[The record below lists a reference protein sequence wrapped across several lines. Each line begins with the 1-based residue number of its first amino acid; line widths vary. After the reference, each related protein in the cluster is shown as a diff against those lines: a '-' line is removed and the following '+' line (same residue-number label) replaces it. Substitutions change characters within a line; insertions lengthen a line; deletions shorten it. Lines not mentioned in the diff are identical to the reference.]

1 MAVQE
6 EPHARLTVRV
16 HYLHRDPHALEE
28 ALVRQMRDSG
38 QSKYVKVAEVE
49 NEAVAPATRV
59 VAPRTSTGFEY
70 TFPAIRGIQAGR
82 EFYVS
87 MCPLRLI
94 PKIFI
99 FDEDELP
106 PELRAQRV
114 LNKGRLPALSKYI
127 LDNPGDYVFSA
138 LTASVD
144 GNMDFESHA
153 PDGADFRTGHLH
165 IPMDSRFLINDGQH
179 RRAAIELALKE
190 NPDLG
195 EETIAVVFFHDDGLA
210 RSQQMFADLNR
221 HAVRPARS
229 IGVLYDHRDL
239 SSQVV
244 RVMAGRS
251 RIFKGYV
258 EMEKSNLSARSRMM
272 FTLSALYY
280 GTQALLQGLELTPE
294 AAADLA
300 QSYWEAIDET
310 VPEWAMV
317 RSRDLSAKE
326 MRRDF
331 IHSHGIALHALG
343 RIGNSLFRES
353 TAPSKWKKQ
362 LTPLKKVDWAR
373 SNTDWEGRAIVGGRV
388 SKSHQNVTLTVN
400 YLRNHLGLELS
411 PEEQRVEDAYLRG
424 EA

>member
-1 MAVQE
+1 MNVTGRE
-6 EPHARLTVRV
+6 
-16 HYLHRDPHALEE
+16 
-28 ALVRQMRDSG
+28 
-38 QSKYVKVAEVE
+38 YVKVAEVE
-49 NEAVAPATRV
+49 SEAVAHDTRV
-59 VAPRTSTGFEY
+59 VAPRTSMGFEY

-99 FDEDELP
+99 FDDDELS
-106 PELRAQRV
+106 PEMRAQRI
-114 LNKGRLPALSKYI
+114 LNKGRLPALTKYI
-127 LDNPGDYVFSA
+127 LDNPDDYVFSA

-144 GNMDFESHA
+144 GDMDFDSTS
-153 PDGADFRTGHLH
+153 PDGPGFRTGQLR
-165 IPMDSRFLINDGQH
+165 IPMASRFLINDGQH

-190 NPDLG
+190 NSDLG
-195 EETIAVVFFHDDGLA
+195 EETIAVVFFHDAGLA

-229 IGVLYDHRDL
+229 IGVLYDHRDP

-244 RVMAGRS
+244 RAMAARS
-251 RIFKGYV
+251 TVFKGYV

-280 GTQALLQGLELTPE
+280 GTQALLQGLDLKHDE
-294 AAADLA
+294 ASDLA
-300 QSYWEAIDET
+300 QSYWETIDKQL
-310 VPEWAMV
+310 PEWAMV
-317 RSRDLSAKE
+317 RSRELSATE

-343 RIGNSLFRES
+343 RIGNSLLRES
-353 TAPSKWKKQ
+353 AAPLAWKKQ
-362 LTPLKKVDWAR
+362 LAPLKKVDWSRA
-373 SNTDWEGRAIVGGRV
+373 NTDWEGRAIVGGRV

-400 YLRNHLGLELS
+400 YLRHHLGLGLS

-424 EA
+424 DA

>member
-1 MAVQE
+1 M
-6 EPHARLTVRV
+6 
-16 HYLHRDPHALEE
+16 
-28 ALVRQMRDSG
+28 
-38 QSKYVKVAEVE
+38 
-49 NEAVAPATRV
+49 TRIV
-59 VAPRTSTGFEY
+59 PPRASAGFEY

-106 PELRAQRV
+106 PELRAQRL

-127 LDNPGDYVFSA
+127 LDNPDDYVFSA

-144 GNMDFESHA
+144 GDMDFDSHSS
-153 PDGADFRTGHLH
+153 DGTGFRTGQLR
-165 IPMDSRFLINDGQH
+165 IPMESRFLINDGQH

-195 EETIAVVFFHDDGLA
+195 EETIAVVFFHDAGLA
-210 RSQQMFADLNR
+210 RSQQMFADLNK

-229 IGVLYDHRDL
+229 IGVLYDHRDT
-239 SSQVV
+239 SAQVV

-251 RIFKGYV
+251 TVFKGYV
-258 EMEKSNLSARSRMM
+258 EMEKSNLSPRSRMM

-280 GTQALLQGLELTPE
+280 GTQALLQGLEVKPGE
-294 AAADLA
+294 ATDLA
-300 QSYWEAIDET
+300 QSYWEAIDKT
-310 VPEWAMV
+310 LPEWAMV
-317 RSRDLSAKE
+317 RNRTLSATE

-343 RIGNSLFRES
+343 RIGNSLLRES
-353 TAPSKWKKQ
+353 TAPSRWKKR
-362 LTPLKKVDWAR
+362 LTPLKKVDWTR

-400 YLRNHLGLELS
+400 YLRNHLGLGLS
-411 PEEQRVEDAYLRG
+411 PEERRVEDAYLRG
-424 EA
+424 DA